1 MSSTPQWDPAVL
13 ARLGQLHL
21 RARGL
26 VAGLTHGHHKSLR
39 VSRNVEFADYKEY
52 TPGDDLRDLD
62 WKVYSRNDRMVVRRQ
77 QSEDELSVVF
87 ILDASADMSTGE
99 AGQRPA
105 LSGSKLATAIT
116 MIATMA
122 YYLQHRGEPIGLAVL
137 GGEGVLQP
145 WIPPRRGANHLAQ
158 IFATLA
164 AVRPGGSEVLAEGFS
179 QVGARVPRRAAVV
192 VVSDL
197 MEEPASW
204 GPALSAMLRR
214 QADLRIAHV
223 YDRKEWEMDF
233 RASARFFSPEGG
245 YPIPIDP
252 DTVREAFSEI
262 VQEYLAEVRQWI
274 GRSHALHVLAA
285 SDEPLEVPI
294 GRLLSGVLSGGA

>member
-1 MSSTPQWDPAVL
+1 VSVAPQWDPEVL

-26 VAGLTHGHHKSLR
+26 VSSISHGNHKSLR
-39 VSRNVEFADYKEY
+39 ISRNVEFADYKVY

-87 ILDASADMSTGE
+87 ILDATADMSTGE
-99 AGQRPA
+99 AGKRPA
-105 LSGSKLATAIT
+105 LTGSKLGAAIT

-137 GGEGVLQP
+137 GGEGVTQP

-158 IFATLA
+158 IFGTLA
-164 AVRPGGSEVLAEGFS
+164 ALKPAGSDVLAEGFS
-179 QVGARVPRRAAVV
+179 QIGRRIPRRAAVV

-197 MEEPASW
+197 MEEPESW

-214 QADLRIAHV
+214 QSDLRIAHI

-233 RASARFFSPEGG
+233 SASARFFSPEGG
-245 YPIPIDP
+245 TPMPIDP
-252 DTVREAFSEI
+252 DTVREAFSE
-262 VQEYLAEVRQWI
+262 VVTDYLAEVRQWL
-274 GRSHALHVLAA
+274 GRSRAVHVLVPT
-285 SDEPLEVPI
+285 DDPLELPI
-294 GRLLSGVLSGGA
+294 GRLLAGVMSRGA